1 MRSVRSITLGFLVL
15 LALAALVVP
24 ASAGAAGADVPL
36 VRMRDG
42 HGSDLLFRL
51 NPRTLQQVGRP
62 IRTFRVGAGLAFS
75 PDNRRIAYSGS
86 LRGRSG
92 IRSGIHFVD
101 LAAWRSLGKA
111 RLGRFEQASV
121 AWVSPDRVVAATQE
135 SASRL
140 RIRWIDVRTR
150 KVVTR
155 RRLSGWAMDW
165 VPVPGGLVLPL
176 MPREGLGALRLA
188 LADPWGGLHTIELDG
203 IRAGSDSD
211 KPGGRFL
218 TPAVAADPDGG
229 RVYVVAA
236 HGLLAAE
243 VDLASGAVSYHS
255 LGAGASKGDVDI
267 WWRTAAWAGDG
278 RIAVTGA
285 HWLPMDGKRAPDG
298 PLPFGV
304 RIIDVRNWSIATL
317 DPRAFTMH
325 VAGATLLA
333 TGTRWFDG
341 GRRSVSTGLLAF
353 DQDGRRV
360 FTRFR
365 GRPVSLLGSRGALGY
380 AWIRRTRTAHVI
392 DLDSGRTLHTIRTG
406 NRIPF
411 LLSP

>member
-1 MRSVRSITLGFLVL
+1 M
-15 LALAALVVP
+15 
-24 ASAGAAGADVPL
+24 
-36 VRMRDG
+36 RMRDG

-62 IRTFRVGAGLAFS
+62 IRTFRVGAGLGFS

-86 LRGRSG
+86 SLGRSG

-101 LAAWRSLGKA
+101 LATWRSLGKV
-111 RLGRFEQASV
+111 RLGRFEPASV
-121 AWVSPDRVVAATQE
+121 AWVSPDRVLTATQE

-140 RIRWIDVRTR
+140 HLRWIDLRTK
-150 KVVTR
+150 KVVLR

-188 LADPWGGLHTIELDG
+188 FADPWGDLQTIELDG
-203 IRAGSDSD
+203 IRAGSNSD
-211 KPGGRFL
+211 DPGGRFL
-218 TPAVAADPDGG
+218 TPAVAADPNSG
-229 RVYVVAA
+229 RVYVLAA
-236 HGLLAAE
+236 RGLLAAE

-255 LGAGASKGDVDI
+255 LGASASKGNVDI

-285 HWLPMDGKRAPDG
+285 RWLPMEGRRAPDG
-298 PLPFGV
+298 PLPFGL
-304 RIIDVRNWSIATL
+304 RIIDVRRWSIATL
-317 DPRAFTMH
+317 DPRSFTMQ
-325 VAGATLLA
+325 VAGPTLLA
-333 TGTRWFDG
+333 TGTRWSDD

-353 DQDGRRV
+353 DQDGRRL

-365 GRPVSLLGSRGALGY
+365 GRPVSLLGSRGELGY

-392 DLDSGRTLHTIRTG
+392 DLNSGRTLHAIRTG

>member
-1 MRSVRSITLGFLVL
+1 VRSVRSVTLWL
-15 LALAALVVP
+15 LALGALAALVP
-24 ASAGAAGADVPL
+24 ASAGAADSDVPL
-36 VRMRDG
+36 VRIRDG

-62 IRTFRVGAGLAFS
+62 IRTFRNAAGIGFS
-75 PDNRRIAYSGS
+75 PDHRRIAYSGS
-86 LRGRSG
+86 SRG
-92 IRSGIHFVD
+92 RSGIHFVD

-121 AWVSPDRVVAATQE
+121 AWVSPDRVVATTQE

-140 RIRWIDVRTR
+140 RIRWIDVRTK

-188 LADPWGGLHTIELDG
+188 FADPWGGLQTIELDG
-203 IRAGSDSD
+203 IRAGADSD
-211 KPGGRFL
+211 EPGGRFL
-218 TPAVAADPDGG
+218 TPAVAADPDSG

-236 HGLLAAE
+236 RGMLAAD
-243 VDLASGAVSYHS
+243 VDLASGIVSYHS
-255 LGAGASKGDVDI
+255 LGAGASKGNVDI

-285 HWLPMDGKRAPDG
+285 HWLPMDGRRAPDG

-304 RIIDVRNWSIATL
+304 RIIDVRSWSIATL
-317 DPRAFTMH
+317 DPRPFTMH

-353 DQDGRRV
+353 DQEGRRV

-365 GRPVSLLGSRGALGY
+365 ERPVSLLGSRGELGY
-380 AWIRRTRTAHVI
+380 VWMRRTRTAHVL

-406 NRIPF
+406 NRVPF